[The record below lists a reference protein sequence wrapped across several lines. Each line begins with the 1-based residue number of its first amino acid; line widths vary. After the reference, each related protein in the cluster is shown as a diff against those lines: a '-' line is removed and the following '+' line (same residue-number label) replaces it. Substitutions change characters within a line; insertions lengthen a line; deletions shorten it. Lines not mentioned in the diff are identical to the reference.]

1 MASSQSQRTGAAGG
15 EHQADSSRGASP
27 GERQPS
33 DQQESRAAQGSLAS
47 LALPRPLPSRLVFA
61 VQGQVCPKQ
70 SGGRAETMTH
80 GFQGAD
86 GKVEGREPK
95 GPEAS
100 RTNMTCSLQE
110 AKRLLYQALSR
121 AIPKVLVGAP
131 GIPGS
136 WVQTGRIP
144 FWGGCSKSPPA
155 PGGSPPKAACQLVQL
170 EKEPICAQE
179 LKGRLITA
187 AAAPKRS
194 GPSPR
199 KALSSPSATRRG
211 TDSHAYSVPWLGCP
225 CPTCGRR
232 WGRLPGAKG

>member
-1 MASSQSQRTGAAGG
+1 MVQNAWVAGEGPPPPRMTQWASCHHQAVNKPFASGGLELLHMASSQSQRTGAAGTRS
-15 EHQADSSRGASP
+15 HQADSSRGASP

-33 DQQESRAAQGSLAS
+33 DQRESRAAQGSLAS

-61 VQGQVCPKQ
+61 VQGQVCPQQ

-100 RTNMTCSLQE
+100 RTNMTCW
-110 AKRLLYQALSR
+110 LLYQALSR

-155 PGGSPPKAACQLVQL
+155 PGGSW
-170 EKEPICAQE
+170 
-179 LKGRLITA
+179 
-187 AAAPKRS
+187 
-194 GPSPR
+194 SPW
-199 KALSSPSATRRG
+199 S
-211 TDSHAYSVPWLGCP
+211 
-225 CPTCGRR
+225 TC
-232 WGRLPGAKG
+232 